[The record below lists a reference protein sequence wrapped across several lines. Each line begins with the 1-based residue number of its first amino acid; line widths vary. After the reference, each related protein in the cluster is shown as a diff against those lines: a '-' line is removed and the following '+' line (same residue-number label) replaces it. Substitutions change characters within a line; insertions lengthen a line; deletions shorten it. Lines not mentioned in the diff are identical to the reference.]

1 MDLSVHSKNSMR
13 LTERDFVFTNPV
25 GFAAPAGRD
34 VPKRHMAK
42 REQKN
47 RFKDTEGI
55 LFEGEEAGSS

>member
-1 MDLSVHSKNSMR
+1 MR